1 MASLENWPQLQALC
15 LPGQE
20 QPQCGHQQITIF
32 LSKCYR
38 IFTNLYNLP
47 YVTAVGPVKLN
58 LTLYSLDCYNCCLY
72 MCLNADVPIDLFL
85 IHFFS

>member
-32 LSKCYR
+32 CQNVIGYLQTC
-38 IFTNLYNLP
+38 ITFP
-47 YVTAVGPVKLN
+47 
-58 LTLYSLDCYNCCLY
+58 
-72 MCLNADVPIDLFL
+72 M
-85 IHFFS
+85 